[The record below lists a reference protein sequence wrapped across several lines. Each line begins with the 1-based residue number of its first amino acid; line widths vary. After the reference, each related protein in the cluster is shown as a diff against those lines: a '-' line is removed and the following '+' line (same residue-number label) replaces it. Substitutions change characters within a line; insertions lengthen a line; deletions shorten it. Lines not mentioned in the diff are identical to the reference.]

1 MTEEQAKTK
10 WCPQARVTGLDGP
23 SGNRHVLHA
32 DGLNGAD
39 RCIASACMAWRQ
51 REPITREVQT
61 DLGQLPPGWHEN
73 EASWSQ
79 IPRLRGDEG
88 LRWRQVISTATGY
101 CGLAGQPS

>member
-39 RCIASACMAWRQ
+39 RCIASACMAWRE
-51 REPITREVQT
+51 RHPV
-61 DLGQLPPGWHEN
+61 N
-73 EASWSQ
+73 
-79 IPRLRGDEG
+79 
-88 LRWRQVISTATGY
+88 GY

>member
-10 WCPQARVTGLDGP
+10 WCPQARVTGMDGP

-39 RCIASACMAWRQ
+39 RCIASACVVWR
-51 REPITREVQT
+51 RHTVMIDRATGEPAVPGVAAI
-61 DLGQLPPGWHEN
+61 GQLE
-73 EASWSQ
+73 ERYSA
-79 IPRLRGDEG
+79 D
-88 LRWRQVISTATGY
+88 GY